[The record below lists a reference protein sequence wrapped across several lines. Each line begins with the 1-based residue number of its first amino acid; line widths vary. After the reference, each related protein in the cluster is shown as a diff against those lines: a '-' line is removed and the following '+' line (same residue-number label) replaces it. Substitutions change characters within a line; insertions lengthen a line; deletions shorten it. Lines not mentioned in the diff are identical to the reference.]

1 VRVTADAAARESLSF
16 GYASPNPRPAIARPD
31 LSPRPASALEWWFV
45 QGRFEGARLGSRDFM
60 LSLFRQSGP
69 PGRRDGNM
77 LLLATL
83 DPASGQHATLSR
95 VSASLVENF
104 LREAPQRIRASE
116 LDSRIVSAYLD
127 EIAEG
132 GPPRPIRTDDAGM
145 ESAALSFSLSWKD
158 VRLAFCQG
166 QFEIEFALP
175 DGSGHCRLT
184 ATPEAAWFEG
194 RDLGGGG
201 TGTMAYDC
209 CPRLH
214 LSGGVAGEAVTGEAW
229 IDHQWGGHGWMQAPD
244 GGSGILGWDWL
255 GINLQ
260 DRRDI
265 LVMVHRDMSTRLPV
279 AGFAVFFDPG
289 CPPRI
294 VHDVTVTTGESWT
307 SPTTMIDYPLRR
319 RIEIPSLAVD
329 LEFAPTIAAQEIP
342 VFGVVNAI
350 WEGAGAVEG
359 TVAGCPVDG
368 RARLELHGYGYLVDY
383 DAYMRRWTRRIDATL
398 ESFLPKTLAN
408 SDLEAY
414 LGPPRWRYDAEAQT
428 EMLSR
433 PVWDLLSRGGKHWR
447 PIFGLLLLDALGIAP
462 GPYERMFSVVGELVH
477 NGSVIVDDIEDQS
490 LSRRGGETIHMRYG
504 VPTAINAGN
513 LLYFL
518 PLLTIAE
525 TPELSVEQR
534 EAIYRVVFERFIQ
547 AHFGQAQD
555 LYWSR
560 AQTKGEAFWDDEH
573 LGPLILQAYAFK
585 TAAPVRA
592 IADVACIIA
601 RPDSDL
607 RETCVRLADSVGVAF
622 QIVDDINNFGTE
634 AGWGKVSGED
644 LAAGKVTYA
653 IHKAVR
659 LLEGA
664 DKRRLIEILDSPHLR
679 LSAEGQCEGTGL
691 IKASGALGACRR
703 EANELAETDWRALSK
718 SLPASQSKI
727 MLRLLFANLLALSFD
742 AEQVA

>member
-1 VRVTADAAARESLSF
+1 VAAEAAVRESRPF
-16 GYASPNPRPAIARPD
+16 GRALPHPQQGIARPD

-45 QGRFEGARLGSRDFM
+45 QGRFAGARLGSRDFM
-60 LSLFRQSGP
+60 LSLFRQAGPSGCP
-69 PGRRDGNM
+69 DGNM

-83 DPASGQHATLSR
+83 DPASGRHATVSQ
-95 VSASLVENF
+95 VSASLVDNF
-104 LREAPQRIRASE
+104 VREAPNRIREGE
-116 LDSRIVSAYLD
+116 LDRKIVSAYLD

-145 ESAALSFSLSWKD
+145 DLAALNFSLSWND
-158 VRLAFCQG
+158 VRLAARG
-166 QFEIEFALP
+166 DAFEIAFALP
-175 DGSGHCRLT
+175 DGGAACRLA

-194 RDLGGGG
+194 RNLGGGG

-214 LSGGVAGEAVTGEAW
+214 LTGTVGNEAVAGEAW

-244 GGSGILGWDWL
+244 GGTGILGWDWL
-255 GINLQ
+255 GINLD

-289 CPPRI
+289 CPPRL
-294 VHDVTVTTGESWT
+294 VHDVTVTTDEDWT
-307 SPTTMIDYPLRR
+307 SPATMIVYPLRR

-329 LEFAPTIAAQEIP
+329 LSFAPTIAAQEIA
-342 VFGVVNAI
+342 VFGPVNVI
-350 WEGAGAVEG
+350 WEGTG
-359 TVAGCPVDG
+359 TVAGTVARRAVVG
-368 RARLELHGYGYLVDY
+368 RAWLELHGYGYLVDY
-383 DAYMRRWTRRIDATL
+383 DAYMRRWARRVDGTI
-398 ESFLPKTLAN
+398 ESFLPRTLAV
-408 SDLEAY
+408 SDLERY
-414 LGPPRWRYDAEAQT
+414 LGPARWRYDAEAQT

-447 PIFGLLLLDALGIAP
+447 PIFGLLLLDALGVAP
-462 GPYERMFSVVGELVH
+462 EPYERMFSVIGELVH

-490 LSRRGGETIHMRYG
+490 LSRRGAETIHVRYG
-504 VPTAINAGN
+504 VPNAINAGN

-525 TPELSVEQR
+525 TPELSIGQR

-555 LYWSR
+555 LYWSGAR
-560 AQTKGEAFWDDEH
+560 TKGEAFWDDDQ
-573 LGPLILQAYAFK
+573 LGALILQAYAFK
-585 TAAPVRA
+585 TAAPIRA

-601 RPDSDL
+601 AADPGL

-622 QIVDDINNFGTE
+622 QIVDDVNNFATE

-653 IHKAVR
+653 LHKAVR
-659 LLEGA
+659 LLDRAG
-664 DKRRLIEILDSPHLR
+664 KRRLVEILDTPDLR
-679 LSAEGQCEGTGL
+679 LSADGQREGTEL
-691 IKASGALGACRR
+691 VKVSGALGICRR
-703 EANELAETDWRALSK
+703 EAEELATSDWHALTSA
-718 SLPASQSKI
+718 LPASQPKL
-727 MLRLLFANLLALSFD
+727 MLRLLVANLLALTFD
-742 AEQVA
+742 A